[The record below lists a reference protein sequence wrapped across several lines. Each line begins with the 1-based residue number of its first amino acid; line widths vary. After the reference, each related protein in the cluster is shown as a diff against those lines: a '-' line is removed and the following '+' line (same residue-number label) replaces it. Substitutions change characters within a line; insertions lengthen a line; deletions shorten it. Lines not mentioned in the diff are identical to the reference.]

1 MKYLKIVLAI
11 SALVLFSNCKTV
23 NLRFKMFNP
32 PAVSLPEHVKQ
43 MAVVN
48 RTIVDSTK
56 KDKNLIE
63 MVVSGEAFLG
73 DKLGAEDCIFSF
85 SQYMNNY
92 GPVAAVVPQ
101 KHRLYGNIGGFHTD
115 PLDWNTVTKICR
127 ETKSGVL
134 MSLEKFD
141 TNSDAMIGA
150 VTNGVNVMNSV
161 LNGNGA
167 QGAKDIRYH
176 VSYGWIL
183 YDTLSK
189 TILYYYDDVIHEIAR
204 GVPVLAPLPTEAV
217 KNTARFIGEREASK
231 FNSTFYWV
239 HREYYKKG
247 KSSDFSIGYRKAVVN
262 DWDGAILIWKEC
274 AQSKNRKTAA
284 RSCYNIAIAY
294 EVKGDLKESIR
305 WAQKAYEINGASM
318 AREYVYTL
326 QNRINSGSR

>member
-1 MKYLKIVLAI
+1 MKCFKIVLVFLIA
-11 SALVLFSNCKTV
+11 VLFSNCKTA
-23 NLRFKMFNP
+23 NLRFKLFNP
-32 PAVSLPEHVKQ
+32 PAVSLPEHAKQ

-56 KDKNLIE
+56 KDKNIIE

-101 KHRLYGNIGGFHTD
+101 NHRLYGNIGGFHTD

-127 ETKSGVL
+127 ETKSSIL

-167 QGAKDIRYH
+167 QGSKDIRYH

-189 TILYYYDDVIHEIAR
+189 TIIYYYDDVVHEIAR

-247 KSSDFSIGYRKAVVN
+247 KSTDFRIGFRRAAVN
-262 DWDGAILIWKEC
+262 DWDGAIAIWQEC
-274 AQSKNRKTAA
+274 VKSPKAKTAGRA
-284 RSCYNIAIAY
+284 CYNIAIAY
-294 EVKGDLKESIR
+294 EVKGDLKEALR
-305 WAQKAYEINGASM
+305 WAKKSYSDYGTKM
-318 AREYVYTL
+318 AQEYVYL
-326 QNRINSGSR
+326 LERRINSGQ